1 MSRKGY
7 GGDPTTYQ
15 LRDMQRRITSLEKA
29 KDRAEARLSIYRKD
43 IVSLQEQHTVLRA
56 MIVYLSERI

>member
-15 LRDMQRRITSLEKA
+15 MRDMQRRITSLEKA
-29 KDRAEARLSIYRKD
+29 RLRNEARLSIYRKD
-43 IVSLQEQHTVLRA
+43 IASLQASLKVTRA
-56 MIVYLSERI
+56 MIVALSEK

>member
-7 GGDPTTYQ
+7 GGDPTTFQ

-29 KDRAEARLSIYRKD
+29 RVRNEAKLSLRMKEVRALEDA
-43 IVSLQEQHTVLRA
+43 LQVTRA
-56 MIVYLSERI
+56 MIVALSKR